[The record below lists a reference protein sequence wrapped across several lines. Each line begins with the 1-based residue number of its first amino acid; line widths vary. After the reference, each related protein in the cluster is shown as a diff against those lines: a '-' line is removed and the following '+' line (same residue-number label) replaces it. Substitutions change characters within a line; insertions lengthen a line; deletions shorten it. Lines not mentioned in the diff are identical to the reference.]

1 MANKSSDNM
10 STVQSKSGSSDAQ
23 VCGDNLVSI
32 LLSRFDSLAA
42 DVKSIKDE
50 NQTLIKK
57 VDLSEKYLKETLAAL
72 QSDNLKNK
80 KEIIKLRKENNLL
93 KRDNQVKQIQLY
105 NLEQF
110 TRYNGVRIANIP
122 FSESEDLNEIV
133 EIICKY
139 LGFNR
144 FNSLEYF
151 RIKLKNAQYTPSIIV
166 KFQRQTDKESF
177 MKLLR
182 AINFKLSTEIFPNI
196 DRKQPIYFSENMSP
210 FYSSLYRKSRALK
223 NNNIIK
229 FTWFRNNR
237 LFIKRTELSEPV
249 SINCEED
256 LQALTGQEGKLSHDI
271 EASDQDTDISET
283 SSRASLKKRKL
294 KLTTS
299 STLDSFF
306 RPSSSQD
313 K

>member
-1 MANKSSDNM
+1 M

-144 FNSLEYF
+144 FIAL
-151 RIKLKNAQYTPSIIV
+151 
-166 KFQRQTDKESF
+166 
-177 MKLLR
+177 
-182 AINFKLSTEIFPNI
+182 NI
-196 DRKQPIYFSENMSP
+196 S
-210 FYSSLYRKSRALK
+210 
-223 NNNIIK
+223 
-229 FTWFRNNR
+229 
-237 LFIKRTELSEPV
+237 ELS
-249 SINCEED
+249 
-256 LQALTGQEGKLSHDI
+256 
-271 EASDQDTDISET
+271 
-283 SSRASLKKRKL
+283 
-294 KLTTS
+294 
-299 STLDSFF
+299 
-306 RPSSSQD
+306 
-313 K
+313 